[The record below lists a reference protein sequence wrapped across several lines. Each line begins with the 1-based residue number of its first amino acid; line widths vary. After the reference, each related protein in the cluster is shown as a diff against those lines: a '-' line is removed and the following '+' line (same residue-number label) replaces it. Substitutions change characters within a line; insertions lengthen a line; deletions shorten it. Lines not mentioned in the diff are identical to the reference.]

1 MIDTDID
8 RLSRDELWV
17 LACEW
22 RRRALHGDKTAHG
35 PAHVYETAY
44 RRRFGE
50 ATTTG
55 VLKDL
60 RPLAVLASK
69 ARRRF
74 W

>member
-1 MIDTDID
+1 MIDTEQ
-8 RLSRDELWV
+8 LSRDELWA

-35 PAHVYETAY
+35 PAHVYEAAY

-50 ATTTG
+50 TAAAG
-55 VLKDL
+55 ELKDL
-60 RPLAVLASK
+60 RPLAVLVAK
-69 ARRRF
+69 ARRRP

>member
-1 MIDTDID
+1 MIDID
-8 RLSRDELWV
+8 SLSRDELWA

-22 RRRALHGDKTAHG
+22 RRRALRGDKTAHG
-35 PAHVYETAY
+35 PAHLYEVAY

-50 ATTTG
+50 AAAAG

-69 ARRRF
+69 ARRRL

>member
-1 MIDTDID
+1 MIDID
-8 RLSRDELWV
+8 RLSRDELWA

-35 PAHVYETAY
+35 PAHVYEAAY

-50 ATTTG
+50 TVVAG